1 MVRIFMH
8 HRHRTLLQTP
18 VKGTRAYY
26 PTMRVGVL
34 CAVGFASAL
43 FAGCG
48 ELEPMREPEVVDL
61 ELTTDTLRASMRDA
75 QRTVAELRADLEA
88 RRRELAEAQVA
99 RAQLEGRVREAERR
113 VLEARQVIE
122 LQREELAAARTERAH
137 VSRSNLQLQ
146 SQMRQLQKHLS
157 RMGKSSPAPNGQEA
171 TPLPSSG
178 AIGKDQKAMP
188 VPAQQNRSSEFPEMA
203 QVAPISSAV
212 MPVQA
217 NREPSSG
224 VEQSMAPTKH
234 VSVKPGDTLW
244 SIAQKYRVRLEQLR
258 TLNQLTD
265 NRIVSGQALWL
276 PDDRPMSGVGADK
289 DASTR

>member
-1 MVRIFMH
+1 MMFMYLC
-8 HRHRTLLQTP
+8 HRTLLQTSAN
-18 VKGTRAYY
+18 GTRACHL
-26 PTMRVGVL
+26 TMRVGVL
-34 CAVGFASAL
+34 CAVGLASAL

-48 ELEPMREPEVVDL
+48 ELEPMREPEVVEL

-137 VSRSNLQLQ
+137 VSRSSLQLQ
-146 SQMRQLQKHLS
+146 SQLRQLQKQLA
-157 RMGKSSPAPNGQEA
+157 RTGKSSPASNGQEA
-171 TPLPSSG
+171 TPIPSSG
-178 AIGKDQKAMP
+178 AIRKDQKAMQVP
-188 VPAQQNRSSEFPEMA
+188 VQGNRSSEFPEMP
-203 QVAPISSAV
+203 QVVPTSIAV
-212 MPVQA
+212 MPVQT

-224 VEQSMAPTKH
+224 FERSMAPTKH
-234 VSVKPGDTLW
+234 VFVKPGDTLW
-244 SIAQKYRVRLEQLR
+244 RIAQKYRVQLEQLR

-276 PDDRPMSGVGADK
+276 PDDRPMSEVGADK
-289 DASTR
+289 DASTQ